1 MEVPTAPSQHVVAT
15 SCVTHRALVF
25 VCLSCGIIRGHGP
38 ASEEELEGLANTTEL
53 LVQEWIK
60 SGGQPTPEA
69 Q

>member
-15 SCVTHRALVF
+15 SCVTHRALIV
-25 VCLSCGIIRGHGP
+25 SCGIIRGHGP